1 LFDYEGTSMTALL
14 LIATLAAA
22 SAAAYFAARAS
33 KAAAEAETS
42 GQQRDAALAECREL
56 DEKLEQMPALQQ
68 DFASTKAR
76 LEVVEAERDRLVGR
90 EGERAEA
97 TSQHIGE
104 MKTALSDIVTHKLP
118 SILDHSSKAA
128 SGAERVESSMSTW
141 TQRIANPQSR
151 GAFGE
156 LAVENQLKGLGLE
169 AGRDYMRQMSTDDG
183 RLRPDFVVRLG
194 EAGVVIDAKFA
205 LDEELAGIDEAIDAD
220 EPERLVA
227 YGRKLRARAEDLAKR
242 DYSKVTDRG
251 RAIVLLYVPVEG
263 AYEALRVLPTFSIEK
278 FSQRHR
284 VYIVTPSQLGLALGF
299 VAEVAHDARRSE
311 ETERV
316 ATTLLDAAEDM
327 AGMVDQLDQHG
338 KHLQTAFT
346 SYDKLVGMTGNRG
359 NLWRRMSAVFEFAR
373 SSPATDGEIRQINP
387 PREDAGDFA
396 ERWHEA
402 AGE

>member
-1 LFDYEGTSMTALL
+1 MTALL
-14 LIATLAAA
+14 LTALIVAASAAVYFSSRASKSEAEARVAGGQRDTALAECAELDEKLGQLPALQQSLAAA
-22 SAAAYFAARAS
+22 SA
-33 KAAAEAETS
+33 
-42 GQQRDAALAECREL
+42 
-56 DEKLEQMPALQQ
+56 
-68 DFASTKAR
+68 R
-76 LEVVEAERDRLVGR
+76 LEEIEAERDRLVGQD
-90 EGERAEA
+90 GERTVRATEDMTKLRSDLEA
-97 TSQHIGE
+97 IKVE
-104 MKTALSDIVTHKLP
+104 LP
-118 SILDHSSKAA
+118 KIREHSAAAA

-169 AGRDYMRQMSTDDG
+169 AGRDYMRQMATDDG

-194 EAGVVIDAKFA
+194 DASVVIDAKFA
-205 LDEELAGIDEAIDAD
+205 LDEELAGIDEAIDSD
-220 EPERLVA
+220 EPERLVG

-242 DYSKVTDRG
+242 DYSKVADRG

-284 VYIVTPSQLGLALGF
+284 VYVVTPSQLGLALGF

-327 AGMVDQLDQHG
+327 AHMVDQLDQHG

-346 SYDKLVGMTGNRG
+346 SYDKLVGMTGTRG

-373 SSPATDGEIRQINP
+373 STPTTDGEIRQINP
-387 PREDAGDFA
+387 PRDDAGEIA
-396 ERWHEA
+396 ERWRHRQFQPFRSQEP
-402 AGE
+402 

>member
-1 LFDYEGTSMTALL
+1 MTALL
-14 LIATLAAA
+14 LIFALVAA
-22 SAAAYFAARAS
+22 SLAGYFAVRATRIGADLDTAHGERD
-33 KAAAEAETS
+33 AAVAE
-42 GQQRDAALAECREL
+42 RDAALVGREEMAEKAAGLIEVREEL
-56 DEKLEQMPALQQ
+56 A
-68 DFASTKAR
+68 ATTAR
-76 LEVVEAERDRLVGR
+76 LTVIEAERDRLVGKD
-90 EGERAEA
+90 GERAEKA
-97 TSQHIGE
+97 SEHMTRLRSDLDSIKGE
-104 MKTALSDIVTHKLP
+104 LP
-118 SILDHSSKAA
+118 KILDHSSKAA

-169 AGRDYMRQMSTDDG
+169 AGRDYMRQMATDDG

-194 EAGVVIDAKFA
+194 DASVVIDAKFA

-220 EPERLVA
+220 DPQRLLG
-227 YGRKLRARAEDLAKR
+227 YGRKLRSRAEDLAKR
-242 DYSKVTDRG
+242 DYAKVADQG

-284 VYIVTPSQLGLALGF
+284 VYVVTPSQLGLALGF

-311 ETERV
+311 ETEQV

-327 AGMVDQLDQHG
+327 ANMVDQLDQHG

-346 SYDKLVGMTGNRG
+346 SYDKLVGMTGTRG
-359 NLWRRMSAVFEFAR
+359 NLWRRMSSVFEFAR
-373 SSPATDGEIRQINP
+373 RSPSTDGEVRQINP
-387 PREDAGDFA
+387 PREDAGEIA
-396 ERWHEA
+396 QRWREA

>member
-1 LFDYEGTSMTALL
+1 MTVLL
-14 LIATLAAA
+14 LIAVLAAA
-22 SAAAYFAARAS
+22 ALAGFYAVRAS
-33 KAAAEAETS
+33 RLGLELKGAGAE
-42 GQQRDAALAECREL
+42 RDSALAECQEMNA
-56 DEKLEQMPALQQ
+56 KLETLPGVQQ
-68 DFASTKAR
+68 ELASATAR
-76 LEVVEAERDRLVGR
+76 LEAVEAERDRML
-90 EGERAEA
+90 GEDGKRAEE
-97 TSQHIGE
+97 TSKHISELRRG
-104 MKTALSDIVTHKLP
+104 LDDIAKDKLP

-128 SGAERVESSMSTW
+128 SGAERVEASMTTW

-169 AGRDYMRQMSTDDG
+169 PGRDYMRQVATDDG

-194 EAGVVIDAKFA
+194 DASVVIDAKFA
-205 LDEELAGIDEAIDAD
+205 LDEELAGVDEAIDAD
-220 EPERLVA
+220 DPERLIG

-242 DYSKVTDRG
+242 DYAKVADRG
-251 RAIVLLYVPVEG
+251 KAIVLLYVPVEG

-278 FSQRHR
+278 FSQRHK
-284 VYIVTPSQLGLALGF
+284 VYVVTPSQLGLALGF

-327 AGMVDQLDQHG
+327 ANMVDQLDQHG

-346 SYDKLVGMTGNRG
+346 SYDKLVGMTGTRG
-359 NLWRRMSAVFEFAR
+359 NLWRRMSTVFEFAR
-373 SSPATDGEIRQINP
+373 RSPSTDGEVRQISP
-387 PREDAGDFA
+387 PREDAGEIA
-396 ERWHEA
+396 GRWREA